1 MVYYR
6 QLVKTNLKGAAMSE
20 ALLIDNASPTLA
32 GLKTGN
38 LFACPAEDIGS
49 LRESLRR
56 LNRVL
61 VPRGVRILPVRYLE
75 ERILIYLYRPARL
88 RKDLS
93 NGVAKEI
100 LTSRGYPAEDSE
112 RCVAEL
118 MRRLRADGSFPHEVG
133 LFLGYPSEDVSGF
146 ITNGAKGAKC
156 VGTWKVYGDEAAA
169 QKKFA
174 LYRKC
179 TRVYR
184 EAYGRHR
191 SLSRLTVRAH

>member
-1 MVYYR
+1 
-6 QLVKTNLKGAAMSE
+6 MSE

-112 RCVAEL
+112 RCVVEL

-133 LFLGYPSEDVSGF
+133 LFLSYPPEDVQGF
-146 ITNGAKGAKC
+146 IDHRACDFKC
-156 VGTWKVYGDEAAA
+156 AGLWKVYSDEERA
-169 QKKFA
+169 QRLFTRFK
-174 LYRKC
+174 RC
-179 TRVYR
+179 TEDYCARWQAGYDIGQLAV
-184 EAYGRHR
+184 AM
-191 SLSRLTVRAH
+191 